1 MHWNS
6 HWLKMLIK
14 TVTVVL
20 KLFCFHLFIKFV
32 LCAYVWVYTLKDLQ
46 NQKRLNKLWSW
57 DVEVKFIEIKNM
69 FGFYISHCHWYI
81 SLSSVRKEQVALRL
95 RQYTIVG
102 RRLFFPEPVILPVS
116 LFFDARGIWLYVRK
130 TNYWKVF
137 FSLFNLPLYW
147 GYSVQL
153 IHMDIKLI
161 LSGITERHCGYY
173 MLCCV
178 LYLFKLFTFQIT

>member
-1 MHWNS
+1 M
-6 HWLKMLIK
+6 
-14 TVTVVL
+14 
-20 KLFCFHLFIKFV
+20 KLGCGSKIHRNKKRVWFLYLALSLVHFIIICEKRTGWPEAEAVHHCRKAFV
-32 LCAYVWVYTLKDLQ
+32 L
-46 NQKRLNKLWSW
+46 S
-57 DVEVKFIEIKNM
+57 
-69 FGFYISHCHWYI
+69 
-81 SLSSVRKEQVALRL
+81 
-95 RQYTIVG
+95 
-102 RRLFFPEPVILPVS
+102 EPVILPVS

-153 IHMDIKLI
+153 IHIDIKLI

>member
-1 MHWNS
+1 
-6 HWLKMLIK
+6 MLIK

-57 DVEVKFIEIKNM
+57 DVEVKFIEIKNV

-81 SLSSVRKEQVALRL
+81 LLSSVRKEQVGPRL

-102 RRLFFPEPVILPVS
+102 RCLFFPRTCYSPCLS
-116 LFFDARGIWLYVRK
+116 LLWCQRYLIVCKENKLLKSFFQPI
-130 TNYWKVF
+130 
-137 FSLFNLPLYW
+137 
-147 GYSVQL
+147 
-153 IHMDIKLI
+153 
-161 LSGITERHCGYY
+161 
-173 MLCCV
+173 
-178 LYLFKLFTFQIT
+178 